1 MKKKIISILLAIV
14 ASVGFIATPVFA
26 STSEEVCAKWKDE
39 LNMTGITDPNY
50 ESLCGKTGTEE
61 DAQNRVATIL
71 GTVFLWAGI
80 IAVIV
85 IVIGGVLYVTS
96 QGDPQ
101 KTARAKNT
109 ILFAVIGLIVAI
121 SAFAIVQFILSRV

>member
-1 MKKKIISILLAIV
+1 MKKIISILLAIV
-14 ASVGFIATPVFA
+14 TSLAFIAAPVYA
-26 STSEEVCAKWKDE
+26 STSEEVCAKWRDE
-39 LNMTGITDPNY
+39 LKKTGITDPNY
-50 ESLCGKTGTEE
+50 ASLCGETSTEK
-61 DAQNRVATIL
+61 DAQERVATIL

-85 IVIGGVLYVTS
+85 VVIGGVLYVTS

-121 SAFAIVQFILSRV
+121 SAFAIVQFILSKV